1 MATVDI
7 SPIANGIRGFGTGM
21 ANLAIKKALLG
32 AQAEKQALAAQLTQS
47 QIDFNDSKAQLNKQK
62 YDALA
67 PLFGRMA
74 GMDMADRDVRN
85 ELAMLANGKAYLPYS
100 NVGSTGATFNRATGA
115 VSASPEDNPLLA
127 AELAVRKSQADK
139 NALAAELSQS
149 QIDFNQSKTALNQQK
164 YDALVPLFGQL
175 AGMDLADRD
184 VRNDV
189 AMLANGK
196 AYMPYSNVGSTG
208 ATFSRATGD
217 VAASPERTP
226 LLAAE
231 LAVRESQVGRNNAAA
246 AASLAL
252 KALNDTKTAAGGFAP
267 KSGGSAGSVSNV
279 KSLYTDNV
287 ETPDPFMP
295 GVMKVTPRTD
305 YARMRNAMAEL
316 VKQGKNPNDMI
327 AHLALM
333 AAGANGGSSAPVPAQ
348 AVPAPTV
355 PTAPAASGDNIDM
368 VHGRLGNSGV
378 EAAVNSVLNQLRRG
392 EITRAEAQA
401 ALTQLGVN

>member
-7 SPIANGIRGFGTGM
+7 SPIANGIRGFGTGL

-47 QIDFNDSKAQLNKQK
+47 QIDFNASKAQLNK
-62 YDALA
+62 
-67 PLFGRMA
+67 
-74 GMDMADRDVRN
+74 
-85 ELAMLANGKAYLPYS
+85 
-100 NVGSTGATFNRATGA
+100 
-115 VSASPEDNPLLA
+115 
-127 AELAVRKSQADK
+127 
-139 NALAAELSQS
+139 
-149 QIDFNQSKTALNQQK
+149 QK

-184 VRNDV
+184 VRNEV

-217 VAASPERTP
+217 VAASPERNP
-226 LLAAE
+226 LLVAE
-231 LAVRESQVGRNNAAA
+231 LAVRQSQVDRNNAAG
-246 AASLAL
+246 AASMAL
-252 KALNDTKTAAGGFAP
+252 KALNDAKAAAGGFAP
-267 KSGGSAGSVSNV
+267 RSSGSTGGGSISNV

-305 YARMRNAMAEL
+305 YARMRNAMAVL

-368 VHGRLGNSGV
+368 VHGGLGNSGV
-378 EAAVNSVLNQLRRG
+378 EAAVNNVLNQLRRG

>member
-7 SPIANGIRGFGTGM
+7 SPIANGIRGFGTGL

-32 AQAEKQALAAQLTQS
+32 AQAEEQALAAQLTQS

-67 PLFGRMA
+67 SLFGRMA

-85 ELAMLANGKAYLPYS
+85 EIAMLANGKAYLPYS
-100 NVGSTGATFNRATGA
+100 NVGSTGATFN
-115 VSASPEDNPLLA
+115 
-127 AELAVRKSQADK
+127 
-139 NALAAELSQS
+139 
-149 QIDFNQSKTALNQQK
+149 
-164 YDALVPLFGQL
+164 
-175 AGMDLADRD
+175 
-184 VRNDV
+184 
-189 AMLANGK
+189 
-196 AYMPYSNVGSTG
+196 
-208 ATFSRATGD
+208 RATGD

-246 AASLAL
+246 AASIAL

>member
-7 SPIANGIRGFGTGM
+7 SPIANGIRGFGTGL

-127 AELAVRKSQADK
+127 AELAVR
-139 NALAAELSQS
+139 
-149 QIDFNQSKTALNQQK
+149 
-164 YDALVPLFGQL
+164 
-175 AGMDLADRD
+175 
-184 VRNDV
+184 
-189 AMLANGK
+189 
-196 AYMPYSNVGSTG
+196 
-208 ATFSRATGD
+208 
-217 VAASPERTP
+217 
-226 LLAAE
+226 
-231 LAVRESQVGRNNAAA
+231 ESQVGRNNAAA

-267 KSGGSAGSVSNV
+267 RSSGSTGGGSISNV

-316 VKQGKNPNDMI
+316 MKQGKNPNDMI

>member
-7 SPIANGIRGFGTGM
+7 SPIANGIRGFGTGL

-85 ELAMLANGKAYLPYS
+85 EIAMLANGKAYLPYS

-127 AELAVRKSQADK
+127 AELAVR
-139 NALAAELSQS
+139 QS
-149 QIDFNQSKTALNQQK
+149 QVD
-164 YDALVPLFGQL
+164 
-175 AGMDLADRD
+175 
-184 VRNDV
+184 
-189 AMLANGK
+189 
-196 AYMPYSNVGSTG
+196 
-208 ATFSRATGD
+208 
-217 VAASPERTP
+217 
-226 LLAAE
+226 
-231 LAVRESQVGRNNAAA
+231 RNNAAG
-246 AASLAL
+246 AASMAL
-252 KALNDTKTAAGGFAP
+252 KALNDVKAAAGGFAP
-267 KSGGSAGSVSNV
+267 RSSGSTGGASISNV
-279 KSLYTDNV
+279 KSLYTDNE

-355 PTAPAASGDNIDM
+355 PAAPAASGDNIDM

-378 EAAVNSVLNQLRRG
+378 EAAVNNVLNQLRRG

>member
-7 SPIANGIRGFGTGM
+7 SPIANGIRGFGTGL

-85 ELAMLANGKAYLPYS
+85 ELAMLANGKAYLPYAT
-100 NVGSTGATFNRATGA
+100 VGSTGATFNRATGA

-127 AELAVRKSQADK
+127 AELAVRESQA
-139 NALAAELSQS
+139 
-149 QIDFNQSKTALNQQK
+149 
-164 YDALVPLFGQL
+164 G
-175 AGMDLADRD
+175 
-184 VRNDV
+184 RND
-189 AMLANGK
+189 
-196 AYMPYSNVGSTG
+196 
-208 ATFSRATGD
+208 
-217 VAASPERTP
+217 
-226 LLAAE
+226 
-231 LAVRESQVGRNNAAA
+231 AAA

-267 KSGGSAGSVSNV
+267 RSSGSTGGGSISNV

-316 VKQGKNPNDMI
+316 MKQGKNPNDMI

>member
-7 SPIANGIRGFGTGM
+7 SPIANGIRGFGTGR

-85 ELAMLANGKAYLPYS
+85 ELAMLANGKAYLPYA

-115 VSASPEDNPLLA
+115 VSASPEDNPLL
-127 AELAVRKSQADK
+127 
-139 NALAAELSQS
+139 
-149 QIDFNQSKTALNQQK
+149 T
-164 YDALVPLFGQL
+164 
-175 AGMDLADRD
+175 
-184 VRNDV
+184 
-189 AMLANGK
+189 
-196 AYMPYSNVGSTG
+196 
-208 ATFSRATGD
+208 
-217 VAASPERTP
+217 
-226 LLAAE
+226 AE
-231 LAVRESQVGRNNAAA
+231 LAVRESQAGRNDAAA

-279 KSLYTDNV
+279 KLLYTDNV

-305 YARMRNAMAEL
+305 YARMRNAMAVL

-378 EAAVNSVLNQLRRG
+378 EAAVNNVLNQLRRG

>member
-7 SPIANGIRGFGTGM
+7 SPIANGIRGFGTGL

-85 ELAMLANGKAYLPYS
+85 EIAMLANGKAYLPYS

-127 AELAVRKSQADK
+127 AELAVR
-139 NALAAELSQS
+139 QS
-149 QIDFNQSKTALNQQK
+149 QVD
-164 YDALVPLFGQL
+164 
-175 AGMDLADRD
+175 
-184 VRNDV
+184 
-189 AMLANGK
+189 
-196 AYMPYSNVGSTG
+196 
-208 ATFSRATGD
+208 
-217 VAASPERTP
+217 
-226 LLAAE
+226 
-231 LAVRESQVGRNNAAA
+231 RNNAAG
-246 AASLAL
+246 AASMAL
-252 KALNDTKTAAGGFAP
+252 KALNDVKAAAGGFAP
-267 KSGGSAGSVSNV
+267 RSSGSTGGASISNV

-316 VKQGKNPNDMI
+316 MKQGKNPNDMI

-355 PTAPAASGDNIDM
+355 PAAPAASGDNIDM

-378 EAAVNSVLNQLRRG
+378 EAAVNNVLNQLRRG

>member
-7 SPIANGIRGFGTGM
+7 SPIANGIRGFGTGL

-85 ELAMLANGKAYLPYS
+85 EIAMLANGKAYLPYS

-127 AELAVRKSQADK
+127 AELAVR
-139 NALAAELSQS
+139 QS
-149 QIDFNQSKTALNQQK
+149 QVD
-164 YDALVPLFGQL
+164 
-175 AGMDLADRD
+175 
-184 VRNDV
+184 
-189 AMLANGK
+189 
-196 AYMPYSNVGSTG
+196 
-208 ATFSRATGD
+208 
-217 VAASPERTP
+217 
-226 LLAAE
+226 
-231 LAVRESQVGRNNAAA
+231 RNNAAG
-246 AASLAL
+246 AASMAL
-252 KALNDTKTAAGGFAP
+252 KALNDVKAAAGGFAP
-267 KSGGSAGSVSNV
+267 RSSGSTGGASISNV

-295 GVMKVTPRTD
+295 GVMKVAPRTD
-305 YARMRNAMAEL
+305 FDRMRANMAAL
-316 VKQGKNPNDMI
+316 VSQGKSPYDTI

-333 AAGANGGSSAPVPAQ
+333 NAG
-348 AVPAPTV
+348 
-355 PTAPAASGDNIDM
+355 TAPAPAAAPAAPAAVPPAAASVPSGDNVDL
-368 VHGRLGNSGV
+368 VQGRLGNSGV

>member
-7 SPIANGIRGFGTGM
+7 SPIANGIRGFGTGL

-115 VSASPEDNPLLA
+115 VSASPEDNPLLT
-127 AELAVRKSQADK
+127 AELAVRASQA
-139 NALAAELSQS
+139 
-149 QIDFNQSKTALNQQK
+149 
-164 YDALVPLFGQL
+164 G
-175 AGMDLADRD
+175 
-184 VRNDV
+184 RND
-189 AMLANGK
+189 
-196 AYMPYSNVGSTG
+196 
-208 ATFSRATGD
+208 
-217 VAASPERTP
+217 
-226 LLAAE
+226 
-231 LAVRESQVGRNNAAA
+231 AAA

-252 KALNDTKTAAGGFAP
+252 KTLNDTKTAAGGFAP

-279 KSLYTDNV
+279 ELLYTDNV

-305 YARMRNAMAEL
+305 YARMRANMAAL
-316 VKQGKNPNDMI
+316 VSQGKSPYDTI

-333 AAGANGGSSAPVPAQ
+333 NAGTAP
-348 AVPAPTV
+348 
-355 PTAPAASGDNIDM
+355 APAASPAAPAAVPPAAASVPSGDNVDL
-368 VHGRLGNSGV
+368 VQGRLGNSGV

>member
-7 SPIANGIRGFGTGM
+7 SPIANGIRGFGTGL

-115 VSASPEDNPLLA
+115 VSASPEDNPLL
-127 AELAVRKSQADK
+127 
-139 NALAAELSQS
+139 
-149 QIDFNQSKTALNQQK
+149 T
-164 YDALVPLFGQL
+164 
-175 AGMDLADRD
+175 
-184 VRNDV
+184 
-189 AMLANGK
+189 
-196 AYMPYSNVGSTG
+196 
-208 ATFSRATGD
+208 
-217 VAASPERTP
+217 
-226 LLAAE
+226 AE
-231 LAVRESQVGRNNAAA
+231 LAVRESQAGRNDAAA

-305 YARMRNAMAEL
+305 YA
-316 VKQGKNPNDMI
+316 VC
-327 AHLALM
+327 
-333 AAGANGGSSAPVPAQ
+333 V
-348 AVPAPTV
+348 
-355 PTAPAASGDNIDM
+355 
-368 VHGRLGNSGV
+368 
-378 EAAVNSVLNQLRRG
+378 
-392 EITRAEAQA
+392 
-401 ALTQLGVN
+401 TQWRS

>member
-7 SPIANGIRGFGTGM
+7 SPIANGIRGFGTGL

-67 PLFGRMA
+67 SLFGRMA

-127 AELAVRKSQADK
+127 AELAVRQSQADK

-217 VAASPERTP
+217 VAASPERNP
-226 LLAAE
+226 LLAAG

-267 KSGGSAGSVSNV
+267 KSGGGAGSVSNV
-279 KSLYTDNV
+279 KLLYTDNV

-316 VKQGKNPNDMI
+316 MKQGKNPNDMI

-355 PTAPAASGDNIDM
+355 PAAPAASGDNIDM

-378 EAAVNSVLNQLRRG
+378 EAAVNNVLNQLRRG

>member
-7 SPIANGIRGFGTGM
+7 SPIANGIRGFGTGL

-127 AELAVRKSQADK
+127 AELAVR
-139 NALAAELSQS
+139 QS
-149 QIDFNQSKTALNQQK
+149 QVD
-164 YDALVPLFGQL
+164 
-175 AGMDLADRD
+175 
-184 VRNDV
+184 
-189 AMLANGK
+189 
-196 AYMPYSNVGSTG
+196 
-208 ATFSRATGD
+208 
-217 VAASPERTP
+217 
-226 LLAAE
+226 
-231 LAVRESQVGRNNAAA
+231 RNNAAG
-246 AASLAL
+246 AASMAL
-252 KALNDTKTAAGGFAP
+252 KALNDVKAAAGGFAP
-267 KSGGSAGSVSNV
+267 RSSGSTGGGSISNV
-279 KSLYTDNV
+279 KFLYTDNV

-305 YARMRNAMAEL
+305 YARMRNTMAEL
-316 VKQGKNPNDMI
+316 LKQGKNPNDMI

>member
-7 SPIANGIRGFGTGM
+7 SPISNGIRGFGTGL

-85 ELAMLANGKAYLPYS
+85 ELAMLANGKAYLPYAT
-100 NVGSTGATFNRATGA
+100 VGSTGATFNRATGA

-127 AELAVRKSQADK
+127 AELAVRESQA
-139 NALAAELSQS
+139 
-149 QIDFNQSKTALNQQK
+149 
-164 YDALVPLFGQL
+164 
-175 AGMDLADRD
+175 
-184 VRNDV
+184 
-189 AMLANGK
+189 
-196 AYMPYSNVGSTG
+196 
-208 ATFSRATGD
+208 
-217 VAASPERTP
+217 
-226 LLAAE
+226 
-231 LAVRESQVGRNNAAA
+231 GRNNAAA

-279 KSLYTDNV
+279 KPLYTDNV

-295 GVMKVTPRTD
+295 GVMKVAPRTD
-305 YARMRNAMAEL
+305 FDRMRANMAAL
-316 VKQGKNPNDMI
+316 VSQGKSPYDTI

-333 AAGANGGSSAPVPAQ
+333 NAGAS
-348 AVPAPTV
+348 PAPAA
-355 PTAPAASGDNIDM
+355 APAASPAVVPPAAAAAPSGDNVDL
-368 VHGRLGNSGV
+368 VQGRLGGSGI
-378 EAAVNSVLNQLRRG
+378 EAAVNNVLNQLRRG